1 LTSELNRPIQYC
13 EVSTEGQVVT
23 METGNDP
30 VAFLEHVTADLSF
43 LEKKNNNSPN
53 KSIIG

>member
-43 LEKKNNNSPN
+43 LGRKK
-53 KSIIG
+53 K